1 LVGEMAALAQ
11 VFEEHRPRLL
21 AMVRRRMDPAMA
33 ARVEAEEI
41 LHEAFIRA
49 MGKRPGRDPALP
61 VYTWLYGIARDCLID
76 AWRAANAVGRSIQ
89 HEIPW
94 PEQTSIQLGLGLVGS
109 VTSPSAALDRGELR
123 ERIRWAVG
131 QLKPEDQEVLWMRHG
146 DELSFGD
153 VATVLGVTENTA
165 TQRYVRALRLFRRH
179 WSEVGP
185 HDSGQDQEKEIHR

>member
-1 LVGEMAALAQ
+1 
-11 VFEEHRPRLL
+11 
-21 AMVRRRMDPAMA
+21 MDPAMA

-49 MGKRPGRDPALP
+49 MGKWTGRDPALP
-61 VYTWLYGIARDCLID
+61 IYAWLYRIARDCLID

-89 HEIPW
+89 REVPW

-109 VTSPSAALDRGELR
+109 VTSPSAAIARGELR
-123 ERIRWAVG
+123 ERIRWAVA

-153 VATVLGVTENTA
+153 VATVLGVSENTA
-165 TQRYVRALRLFRRH
+165 TQRYVRALRRFRRL

-185 HDSGQDQEKEIHR
+185 RDSGQSQEIPR